1 MKEGFLVTLLLSEN
15 SKFKISFSCV
25 NNARNVIVDLHK
37 RAGILLAEPVKLA
50 IKINV
55 NGYARNIGDLKQ
67 KGDIPFQEGKEY
79 LHVSGY
85 RYLTGLAFGVSDIAQ
100 FGFDALLVNIVE
112 YWCSKS

>member
-1 MKEGFLVTLLLSEN
+1 MGFN
-15 SKFKISFSCV
+15 SFACV

-50 IKINV
+50 FFL
-55 NGYARNIGDLKQ
+55 NGYARIIGDLKQ
-67 KGDIPFQEGKEY
+67 KGDIPFQKGKEY

-100 FGFDALLVNIVE
+100 FGFVTL
-112 YWCSKS
+112 Y